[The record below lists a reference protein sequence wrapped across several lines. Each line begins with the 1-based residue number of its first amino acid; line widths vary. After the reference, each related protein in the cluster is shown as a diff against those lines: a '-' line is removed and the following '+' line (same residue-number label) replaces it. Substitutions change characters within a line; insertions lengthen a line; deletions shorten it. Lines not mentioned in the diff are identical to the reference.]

1 MKTYLLF
8 ISITLLILSCS
19 NINNDNSNDLIARA
33 GENFL
38 YQNDLPSFS
47 SRQDSLLRYKN
58 FVELWA
64 KEKLLYDLSLTNL
77 SQSKKNELD
86 LLIEKFKIDLY
97 INSYKDLI
105 VNSRIDSIVTNEE
118 IESYYNAN
126 IDNFTLNET
135 LLKYRYLKVPSDNIN
150 INRIRRY
157 IQRLSNDD
165 RDFLDSLNFQ
175 FAELKVNDSVWFAE
189 RDVISSIE
197 FINQT
202 NKSNFMR
209 VNRLYEIKD
218 DQYINYFIVKDLLKS
233 GNIPP
238 LSYLYDRIKL
248 NIINQRKIDL
258 IKNINKEILNDAL
271 KSSKYEIYK

>member
-1 MKTYLLF
+1 MKKHLLF
-8 ISITLLILSCS
+8 IPISLLIFSCS

-33 GENFL
+33 GENYL
-38 YQNDLPSFS
+38 YQNELPSFS
-47 SRQDSLLRYKN
+47 SQQDSLIRYKN
-58 FVELWA
+58 FIELWA
-64 KEKLLYDLSLTNL
+64 KEKLLFDLSLTNL

-105 VNSRIDSIVTNEE
+105 VNSRIDSIVTDEE
-118 IESYYNAN
+118 IESFYNTN

-135 LLKYRYLKVPSDNIN
+135 LLKYRYLKVPIDNIN

-165 RDFLDSLNFQ
+165 RNFLDSLNFQ
-175 FAELKVNDSVWFAE
+175 FADLKVNDSVWFTE

-197 FINQT
+197 FINQN

-218 DQYINYFIVKDLLKS
+218 GEYINYFIVKDLLKS

-258 IKNINKEILNDAL
+258 IQNINIEILNDAL

>member
-1 MKTYLLF
+1 MKTYPLF

-19 NINNDNSNDLIARA
+19 NINTDNSNDLIARA

-118 IESYYNAN
+118 IESYYNTN

-165 RDFLDSLNFQ
+165 RVFLDSLNFQ

>member
-1 MKTYLLF
+1 MKTYPLF

-58 FVELWA
+58 FIELWA
-64 KEKLLYDLSLTNL
+64 KEKLLYDLSITNL

-118 IESYYNAN
+118 IESYYNTN

-135 LLKYRYLKVPSDNIN
+135 LLKYRYLKVPIDNIN

>member
-1 MKTYLLF
+1 MKTYPLF

-126 IDNFTLNET
+126 IDNFALNET
-135 LLKYRYLKVPSDNIN
+135 LLKYRYLKVPSDNTN

-157 IQRLSNDD
+157 IQRLSNND

-175 FAELKVNDSVWFAE
+175 FAELKVNDSVWFTE

>member
-1 MKTYLLF
+1 MKTYPLF

-126 IDNFTLNET
+126 IDNFALNET

-238 LSYLYDRIKL
+238 LSYLYDRIKS
-248 NIINQRKIDL
+248 NIINQRKLNL
-258 IKNINKEILNDAL
+258 IQNINKEILNDAL
-271 KSSKYEIYK
+271 KSSKYEVFK

>member
-1 MKTYLLF
+1 MKTYPLF
-8 ISITLLILSCS
+8 ISITLLIISCS

-47 SRQDSLLRYKN
+47 SRQDSLLRYRN

>member
-1 MKTYLLF
+1 MKTYPLF

-58 FVELWA
+58 FIELWA
-64 KEKLLYDLSLTNL
+64 KEKLLYDLSITNL